1 MVAPQVFLIGMILSF
16 PETKKLLLSFAQ
28 RFLLVLPC
36 LSGDIHGHDNVPEG
50 LLPNRAERAMCVGF

>member
-36 LSGDIHGHDNVPEG
+36 LSGDVYGRDASKIV
-50 LLPNRAERAMCVGF
+50 LLNWAERAMCVGF